1 MKPKELSR
9 QSVSYGSFTVSKH
22 VLPHFLNIWHYHSE
36 IELVYI
42 KKSTGTK
49 FIGDCIERFSPGDLT
64 LIGSNLPHMMMN
76 DQKYFDRTELDAE
89 AWVIHFDPCCLGLN
103 FFDLPEMAMIH
114 QLLEDAKLGLNISGK
129 AKRSAKELMTRILQ
143 DDGVHKVIDL
153 LCILEELAMEPK
165 KRQLA
170 SHSFINS
177 YGKNP
182 STKLDMI
189 YEFVLNNFKSEI
201 KLQDVAG
208 LVPMNP
214 SSFSRYFKQT
224 TNKTFKNFLNEV
236 RIGFACKLLLEEE
249 DKNIAEVGFESGFNN
264 LSNFNKQ
271 FKNIT
276 SRTPSEYLQA
286 HGLIEKGAA
295 TRPPIKETLNVPLAP
310 TTEFA

>member
-1 MKPKELSR
+1 
-9 QSVSYGSFTVSKH
+9 
-22 VLPHFLNIWHYHSE
+22 
-36 IELVYI
+36 
-42 KKSTGTK
+42 
-49 FIGDCIERFSPGDLT
+49 
-64 LIGSNLPHMMMN
+64 
-76 DQKYFDRTELDAE
+76 
-89 AWVIHFDPCCLGLN
+89 
-103 FFDLPEMAMIH
+103 
-114 QLLEDAKLGLNISGK
+114 
-129 AKRSAKELMTRILQ
+129 
-143 DDGVHKVIDL
+143 
-153 LCILEELAMEPK
+153 MEPK

-177 YGKNP
+177 YAKNP

-276 SRTPSEYLQA
+276 SRTPSEYLEA
-286 HGLIEKGAA
+286 HGLSEKGAA
-295 TRPPIKETLNVPLAP
+295 THPMGETLNV
-310 TTEFA
+310 T